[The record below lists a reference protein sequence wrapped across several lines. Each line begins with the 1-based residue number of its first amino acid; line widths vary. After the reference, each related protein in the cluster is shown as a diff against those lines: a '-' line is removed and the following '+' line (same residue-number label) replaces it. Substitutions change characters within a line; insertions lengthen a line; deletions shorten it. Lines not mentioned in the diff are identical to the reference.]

1 MPVLSEQQQNA
12 LGDRGNVDQE
22 RKAVRRHKPSGSM
35 PNKKKKQARWS
46 LGKDSKGRRISFGF
60 RDENAQKS
68 FTTPTRDRSNKYKN
82 DSASAKFDDTVRT
95 DFGDIDDNDFENTDR
110 NNHRQ
115 QVPLQTP
122 NTAMK
127 RKIMMEMCN
136 TSCGHFLT
144 LSPPQPSVKLAWLC
158 KWNEINH
165 TYLNKASLDTF
176 MLILHAGLRAC
187 D

>member
-82 DSASAKFDDTVRT
+82 DSASAKFDDTVKGILETSTIMTLKTRT
-95 DFGDIDDNDFENTDR
+95 ETTIDSKF
-110 NNHRQ
+110 HCKHQ
-115 QVPLQTP
+115 ILQ
-122 NTAMK
+122 
-127 RKIMMEMCN
+127 
-136 TSCGHFLT
+136 
-144 LSPPQPSVKLAWLC
+144 
-158 KWNEINH
+158 
-165 TYLNKASLDTF
+165 
-176 MLILHAGLRAC
+176 
-187 D
+187 